1 MEKKT
6 PRLNLP
12 IDEKM
17 LKALEREAFNSGLS
31 TAELARRAIATEL
44 IKRTGEE
51 FKSLGWGGA
60 RKKLAKSAEK
70 SAKKSAKA
78 ASKTE
83 KNPEKT
89 LQMNP

>member
-31 TAELARRAIATEL
+31 TAELARRAIASEL
-44 IKRTGEE
+44 SKRTGEK
-51 FKSLGWGGA
+51 FNTLGWGGA

-70 SAKKSAKA
+70 SAKKSAKSA
-78 ASKTE
+78 E
-83 KNPEKT
+83 KSAKKS
-89 LQMNP
+89 